1 MHWNV
6 LRLDHYEH
14 FYLTHVKQQNVRSQS
29 IKARSGTYVLALAL
43 KQQGISLLVST
54 HLHLRMISLGIR
66 PRLQFKYVKLSFALI
81 FACGI
86 AALINNTSKRSPL
99 SVFSVSSINAI
110 WELERNITQRVWFNQ
125 MKTNQTKPKNATKSP
140 PTYSAQDLKK
150 FPFLNEPVINSHN
163 YKYIISPNVTCEGRD
178 EIELFIGV
186 ATRLDNFKG
195 RQAIRETWGSY
206 ANVSSHNSILVF
218 FIGQPEPGYPKASL
232 KQKLLLKES
241 AKYGDILQEDYLD
254 CYHNLSLKSV
264 SIIKYVSTYC
274 SKAKYILKADEDMYI
289 NFNCLIDSLKKNQ
302 VKKPKLKAFVMGTK
316 YVKPPPIR
324 STKSKWYISKA
335 DYPKSRYPDY
345 VSGGAYVLSA
355 QASWLLYQASLRL
368 PLFRWED
375 VYVTGMCSKKAGVE
389 VIDNDRFTYEMY
401 DVSDIRSRI
410 SGHPYTPTEMRE
422 MYSELK
428 SDTSCE

>member
-1 MHWNV
+1 MDRFSPWDCIKNSYVWLAGGYVMGKHQV
-6 LRLDHYEH
+6 LRTFVKSYKATLQELLKANMSSTDKQIIGAMYSPEFRHKQELDIQGYSCVDGQFGLHNTDAQY
-14 FYLTHVKQQNVRSQS
+14 FCLS
-29 IKARSGTYVLALAL
+29 YV
-43 KQQGISLLVST
+43 
-54 HLHLRMISLGIR
+54 
-66 PRLQFKYVKLSFALI
+66 
-81 FACGI
+81 C
-86 AALINNTSKRSPL
+86 
-99 SVFSVSSINAI
+99 
-110 WELERNITQRVWFNQ
+110 
-125 MKTNQTKPKNATKSP
+125 
-140 PTYSAQDLKK
+140 
-150 FPFLNEPVINSHN
+150 
-163 YKYIISPNVTCEGRD
+163 RD

-186 ATRLDNFKG
+186 ATRFDNFKG

-274 SKAKYILKADEDMYI
+274 SMAKYILKADEDMYI
-289 NFNCLIDSLKKNQ
+289 NFNCLIDT
-302 VKKPKLKAFVMGTK
+302 FVMGTK
-316 YVKPPPIR
+316 YVKPKPPPIR

-345 VSGGAYVLSA
+345 VSGGAYVMST
-355 QASWLLYQASLRL
+355 QASWLLFEASLRL

-401 DVSDIRSRI
+401 DVSDMRSRI
-410 SGHPYTPTEMRE
+410 SGHPYTPTEMQE